1 MPDLERR
8 IARLEAIEEIRR
20 LKARYFR
27 CVDTRNWAEF
37 ATLFTLDCEF
47 EFAESTSGARGRR
60 EFLLAVAKH
69 FASGISVHHGHEPEI
84 DIIAEDR
91 ATGIWPMF
99 DLVESPADSG
109 YVNHTGWG
117 HYYEEYR
124 REPDGTWRISR
135 SRLTRIKRVELPK
148 DEA

>member
-1 MPDLERR
+1 MSDLERR

-37 ATLFTLDCEF
+37 ADLFTLDCEF
-47 EFAESTSGARGRR
+47 EFAESTSGATGRH
-60 EFLLAVAKH
+60 EFLAAVAKH
-69 FASGISVHHGHEPEI
+69 FASGISVLLGQEPEI
-84 DIIAEDR
+84 SILDEQR

-117 HYYEEYR
+117 HYTEEYR
-124 REPDGTWRISR
+124 REPDGKWRISR
-135 SRLTRIKRVELPK
+135 SRLSRIKRVELPK
-148 DEA
+148 E

>member
-1 MPDLERR
+1 MPSQDLERR

-27 CVDTRNWAEF
+27 CVDTRNWDEF
-37 ATLFTLDCEF
+37 ADLFTLDCAF
-47 EFAESTSGARGRR
+47 EFAESTSGAKGRH
-60 EFLLAVAKH
+60 EFLAAVAKH

-84 DIIAEDR
+84 EILDEER

-117 HYYEEYR
+117 YYTEEYR
-124 REPDGTWRISR
+124 RELDGAWRISR
-135 SRLTRIKRVELPK
+135 SRLNRIKRVELPK
-148 DEA
+148 D